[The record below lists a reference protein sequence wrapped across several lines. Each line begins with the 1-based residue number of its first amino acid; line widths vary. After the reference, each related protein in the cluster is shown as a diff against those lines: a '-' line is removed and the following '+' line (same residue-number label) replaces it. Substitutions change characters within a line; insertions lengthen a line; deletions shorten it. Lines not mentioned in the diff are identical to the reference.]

1 MGDSPPTTNTHTHTH
16 THTHFPSSGQG
27 NLGRAWVSNKL
38 MEIETEGGRGP
49 GKGGERPRS
58 PTWSEG
64 SPGCGCRAA
73 LEEDAY
79 SRIKLVLRWY
89 LSGFYK
95 KPKVRAPSGEA
106 WGSASGR
113 STQPRP
119 RHPPLPAVGGEGH
132 SPPQDCPRRSSEMGG
147 RAQTSHPG
155 TCWWGPAHR
164 VVPIP
169 ERPELGPPHLRETAA
184 TQQCQ
189 EEDFGLRTSRNP
201 GDPRV
206 LGMKPLLRTKSG
218 SLMRAG
224 LLWL

>member
-1 MGDSPPTTNTHTHTH
+1 MPEACFKGYYNSQPISSDSII
-16 THTHFPSSGQG
+16 
-27 NLGRAWVSNKL
+27 L
-38 MEIETEGGRGP
+38 
-49 GKGGERPRS
+49 
-58 PTWSEG
+58 
-64 SPGCGCRAA
+64 
-73 LEEDAY
+73 
-79 SRIKLVLRWY
+79 RI
-89 LSGFYK
+89 
-95 KPKVRAPSGEA
+95 A
-106 WGSASGR
+106 SASGR

-206 LGMKPLLRTKSG
+206 LGMKPLLRTKSVKTV
-218 SLMRAG
+218 LIFP
-224 LLWL
+224 

>member
-1 MGDSPPTTNTHTHTH
+1 M
-16 THTHFPSSGQG
+16 
-27 NLGRAWVSNKL
+27 GRAWVSNKL

-147 RAQTSHPG
+147 RAQ
-155 TCWWGPAHR
+155 GPAGGA
-164 VVPIP
+164 
-169 ERPELGPPHLRETAA
+169 RPTGSSRSLKGPSWALHTSEKQLPHSNAKKRTLDSEPQGTLG
-184 TQQCQ
+184 TQG
-189 EEDFGLRTSRNP
+189 FW
-201 GDPRV
+201 
-206 LGMKPLLRTKSG
+206 
-218 SLMRAG
+218 A
-224 LLWL
+224 